1 MCISTFTETEAE
13 TTELVLRVHKGDIGQ
28 EKEEWEMGISLTHSA
43 QCSVHGQP
51 HLDTNVQRSL
61 EDNGVPCVVSRGRVP

>member
-13 TTELVLRVHKGDIGQ
+13 TTELVLRDHKGDIGQ
-28 EKEEWEMGISLTHSA
+28 EEEWELGISLTHSA

-51 HLDTNVQRSL
+51 LLDTSVQRSL
-61 EDNGVPCVVSRGRVP
+61 GDNGIPCVASRDRVP

>member
-13 TTELVLRVHKGDIGQ
+13 TTELVLRDHKGDIGQ
-28 EKEEWEMGISLTHSA
+28 EEERELGISLTYSA

-51 HLDTNVQRSL
+51 LLDTVCNEVWGIM
-61 EDNGVPCVVSRGRVP
+61 EFPVW